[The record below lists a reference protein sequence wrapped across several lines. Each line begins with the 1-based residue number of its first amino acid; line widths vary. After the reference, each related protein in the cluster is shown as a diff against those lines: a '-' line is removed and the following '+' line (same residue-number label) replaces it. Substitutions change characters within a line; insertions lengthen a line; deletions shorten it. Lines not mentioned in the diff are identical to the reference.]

1 MVWCKIREEWRIRK
15 ARAFTCS
22 NRVREDLAEMVTY
35 EKCLEEDEAHH
46 HT

>member
-15 ARAFTCS
+15 ARALKCS
-22 NRVREDLAEMVTY
+22 DRVREDLAEMVTY
-35 EKCLEEDEAHH
+35 EKSLEKDEAHD